1 MRKIICIVLL
11 LCLVLFTGCAQ
22 PQSIGI
28 EDYVWQMSSIQS
40 GGKNGAAVAYGPE
53 GSSTLEDAVEL
64 DIACE
69 ASAGVLTL
77 TNRTNGKTYIG
88 TQSEIQTD
96 PKSVIYEIEIDSK
109 SGYATCAR
117 TEFGDGSARPTLI
130 ISVEDYAINFFADT
144 GKITE

>member
-1 MRKIICIVLL
+1 MKKMVCILFV
-11 LCLVLFTGCAQ
+11 CLILFAGC
-22 PQSIGI
+22 SKSRSVRI
-28 EDYVWQMSSIQS
+28 EDHIWEMNSVQS
-40 GGKNGAAVAYGPE
+40 ESEDGAAVAYGPQ

-88 TQSEIQTD
+88 THSEIQTD

-109 SGYATCAR
+109 SGYATCAM